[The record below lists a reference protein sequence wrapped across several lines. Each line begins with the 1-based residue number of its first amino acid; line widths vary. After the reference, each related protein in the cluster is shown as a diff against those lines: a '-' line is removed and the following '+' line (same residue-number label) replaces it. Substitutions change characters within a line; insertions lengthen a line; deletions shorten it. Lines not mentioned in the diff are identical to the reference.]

1 MSMETTASVAHSGDM
16 GSLAAPTKRSLG
28 QLVAISIFWF
38 ALNFHWTAINTF
50 IIPPQVVALLYR
62 VAPAGSL
69 TSQSAWVNDQKPLA
83 LAIVVAPGLV
93 VALLANPYFGLLSD
107 RTPGRFG
114 RRRPYVLGGTLLN
127 VVGIAV
133 MALLPTQLVRDHS
146 ATVLSASMLALIAGL
161 MITQLANNAA
171 AAPFHALLPDMVPA
185 EQRGLSSGIMGLAY
199 WLGTIGGALLP
210 FIFGLNF
217 KQLLDGQQ
225 TYAALQQQ
233 IVLAYAAVAVVI
245 VLMALLTGFLVHE
258 TPWQPSSLSS
268 EQRAEESHTL
278 RDLGFTVLAVIAV
291 SAVTLIALRA
301 ATGSQF
307 NADTF
312 SIVPAVASVVA
323 GIGAARAFGFR
334 PRRNPDFSWVVLT
347 RMILM
352 IGVYIVLTYLQFYM
366 SDVAHTDPNK
376 ASSEFLIVLTLTATL
391 STLIAGW
398 ASDRIGRKRMVYVAG
413 AFMAVVG
420 AAFILAPYVV
430 PGQILTLALI
440 SGAIFG
446 LGFGAY
452 ISVDWALVADV
463 LPSETTFARDMG
475 VWNIGITIAGASG
488 TVIGGWLLTIGKS
501 VGSVDFAYSLLFAG
515 FVFFCVLG
523 TVTVSFIRGVA
534 R

>member
-1 MSMETTASVAHSGDM
+1 MSTETTAGVTQAGNTGPVAQ
-16 GSLAAPTKRSLG
+16 PKRSLG

-38 ALNFHWTAINTF
+38 ALNFHWTAINSF

-62 VAPAGSL
+62 AAPAGSPAA
-69 TSQSAWVNDQKPLA
+69 QSAWVNDQKALA

-127 VVGIAV
+127 VVGLAI
-133 MALLPTQLVRDHS
+133 MALLPTLLIEDHS
-146 ATVLSASMLALIAGL
+146 ATVLSASMLALIFGL
-161 MITQLANNAA
+161 ILTQVANNGA
-171 AAPFHALLPDMVPA
+171 AAPFHALLPDLVPA

-233 IVLAYAAVAVVI
+233 IVLAYAAVAVI
-245 VLMALLTGFLVHE
+245 IMLMALLTFVLVHE
-258 TPWQPSSLSS
+258 TPWQPGSISPA
-268 EQRAEESHTL
+268 QRAEESHTL
-278 RDLGFTVLAVIAV
+278 RDLGLTVVAVIAV
-291 SAVTLIALRA
+291 SAVTLIAVRA
-301 ATGSQF
+301 ASGSRI

-347 RMILM
+347 RMVLM

-366 SDVAHTDPNK
+366 ADVAHTDPNT
-376 ASSEFLIVLTLTATL
+376 ASSEFLVVLTLTATL
-391 STLIAGW
+391 STAFAGW
-398 ASDRIGRKRMVYVAG
+398 ASDRVGRKRMVYISG

-420 AAFILAPYVV
+420 VAFILAPYLM
-430 PGQILTLALI
+430 PGQILTIAMVAA
-440 SGAIFG
+440 AIFG

-452 ISVDWALVADV
+452 VSVDWALVADV

-488 TVIGGWLLTIGKS
+488 AVIGGWLLTLGKS
-501 VGSVDFAYSLLFAG
+501 IGTVEFGYTLLFAG
-515 FVFFCVLG
+515 FVVFCVAG
-523 TVTVSFIRGVA
+523 TVTVRFIRGVA
-534 R
+534 

>member
-1 MSMETTASVAHSGDM
+1 MSMETTASKAHTGNKGAVAPS
-16 GSLAAPTKRSLG
+16 KRSLG

-38 ALNFHWTAINTF
+38 ALNFHWTAINSF

-62 VAPAGSL
+62 AAPAGSPAEQ
-69 TSQSAWVNDQKPLA
+69 TAWVNDNKALA

-127 VVGIAV
+127 VVGLAI
-133 MALLPTQLVRDHS
+133 MALLPTLLIQDHS
-146 ATVLSASMLALIAGL
+146 GVVLSASMLALIGGL
-161 MITQLANNAA
+161 MITQVANNGA
-171 AAPFHALLPDMVPA
+171 AAPFHALLPDLVPA

-225 TYAALQQQ
+225 SYAALQQQ

-245 VLMALLTGFLVHE
+245 VLMAVLTVVFVHE
-258 TPWQPSSLSS
+258 TPWQPASLRPA
-268 EQRAEESHTL
+268 QRAVESHTL
-278 RDLGFTVLAVIAV
+278 RDLGLTVVAVIV
-291 SAVTLIALRA
+291 ISAVTLSVLRA

-312 SIVPAVASVVA
+312 SIVSAVAAVVA
-323 GIGAARAFGFR
+323 GIGAARAFDFR

-366 SDVAHTDPNK
+366 ADVAHTDPNK

-391 STLIAGW
+391 STVFAGW
-398 ASDRIGRKRMVYVAG
+398 ASDHFGRKRMVYISG

-420 AAFILAPYVV
+420 VAFILAPYLV
-430 PGQILTLALI
+430 PGQILTLALVA
-440 SGAIFG
+440 GAVFG

-463 LPSETTFARDMG
+463 LPSEATFARDMG

-488 TVIGGWLLTIGKS
+488 TVIGGWLLTVGKTTGT
-501 VGSVDFAYSLLFAG
+501 VEFGYTLLFAG
-515 FVFFCVLG
+515 FVLFCVLG
-523 TVTVSFIRGVA
+523 TVTVRFIKGVA
-534 R
+534 

>member
-1 MSMETTASVAHSGDM
+1 MSMETTASAAHAEARGAM
-16 GSLAAPTKRSLG
+16 APPSKRSLG

-38 ALNFHWTAINTF
+38 ALNFHWIAINSF
-50 IIPPQVVALLYR
+50 IIPPQVVSLLYR
-62 VAPAGSL
+62 AAPAGSPAE
-69 TSQSAWVNDQKPLA
+69 QSVWVNDHKALA

-107 RTPGRFG
+107 RTPGRYG
-114 RRRPYVLGGTLLN
+114 RRRPYILAGTLLN
-127 VVGIAV
+127 VVGLAV
-133 MALLPTQLVRDHS
+133 MALLPNLLIQDHS
-146 ATVLSASMLALIAGL
+146 GIVLSASMLALIAGL
-161 MITQLANNAA
+161 MLTQVANNAA
-171 AAPFHALLPDMVPA
+171 AAPFHALLPDLVPA

-217 KQLLDGQQ
+217 KQLLEGQLG
-225 TYAALQQQ
+225 YAVLQQQ
-233 IVLAYAAVAVVI
+233 IVLAYAAVAAVI
-245 VLMALLTGFLVHE
+245 LVMALLTVALVHE
-258 TPWQPSSLSS
+258 TPWQPALLAPA
-268 EQRAEESHTL
+268 QRAEESHTL
-278 RDLGFTVLAVIAV
+278 RDLGLTIVAVIAA
-291 SAVTLIALRA
+291 SAVTLVVLRA

-323 GIGAARAFGFR
+323 GIGAARAFDFR

-347 RMILM
+347 RMVLM

-366 SDVAHTDPNK
+366 ADVAHTDPDK
-376 ASSEFLIVLTLTATL
+376 ASSKFLIVLTLTATL
-391 STLIAGW
+391 STAIAGW
-398 ASDRIGRKRMVYVAG
+398 ASDRVGRKRMVYISG

-420 AAFILAPYVV
+420 VAFILAPYLV

-440 SGAIFG
+440 SAAIFG

-463 LPSETTFARDMG
+463 LPSEATFARDMG

-488 TVIGGWLLTIGKS
+488 TVIGGWLLTFGKS
-501 VGSVDFAYSLLFAG
+501 IGTVEFGYTLLFAG

-523 TVTVSFIRGVA
+523 TVTVRFIKGVA

>member
-1 MSMETTASVAHSGDM
+1 MSTETTASVAHTG
-16 GSLAAPTKRSLG
+16 GVEAGAPSKRTLG
-28 QLVAISIFWF
+28 QLVAISVFWF
-38 ALNFHWTAINTF
+38 ALNFHWTAINSF

-62 VAPAGSL
+62 AAPVGSPEA
-69 TSQSAWVNDQKPLA
+69 QSAWVNDHKALA

-127 VVGIAV
+127 VVGIAI
-133 MALLPTQLVRDHS
+133 MALLPTLLIRDHS
-146 ATVLSASMLALIAGL
+146 STVLSASVLALIFGL
-161 MITQLANNAA
+161 MLTQLANNGA
-171 AAPFHALLPDMVPA
+171 AAPFHALLPDLVPA

-210 FIFGLNF
+210 FVFGLNF

-225 TYAALQQQ
+225 TYDALQRQ

-245 VLMALLTGFLVHE
+245 ILMALLTVLFVRE
-258 TPWQPSSLSS
+258 APWQPASLSPT
-268 EQRAEESHTL
+268 QRAEEAHTL
-278 RDLGFTVLAVIAV
+278 RDLGLTVVAVIAI
-291 SAVTLIALRA
+291 SAVTLIVLRA
-301 ATGSQF
+301 ATGSRF
-307 NADTF
+307 NADRF
-312 SIVPAVASVVA
+312 SIVPAVGSVVA
-323 GIGAARAFGFR
+323 GIGAARAFGFS

-366 SDVAHTDPNK
+366 ADVAHTDPDK
-376 ASSEFLIVLTLTATL
+376 ASGEFLVVLTLTATL
-391 STLIAGW
+391 STAFAGW
-398 ASDRIGRKRMVYVAG
+398 ASDRIGRKRMVYISG

-420 AAFILAPYVV
+420 VSFILAPYVV
-430 PGQILTLALI
+430 PGQILTLALV
-440 SGAIFG
+440 SGAVFG
-446 LGFGAY
+446 VGFGAY

-463 LPSETTFARDMG
+463 LPSDATFARDMG
-475 VWNIGITIAGASG
+475 VWNIGITIAGAAG
-488 TVIGGWLLTIGKS
+488 TVVGGWLLTFGKS
-501 VGSVDFAYSLLFAG
+501 IGTVEFGYTLLFAG

-523 TVTVSFIRGVA
+523 TVTVRFIRGVA